1 MPTLKL
7 FDAAHP
13 EQVLEER
20 RLHDGE
26 LMVGRVP
33 GPGGWEL
40 RDPDRLISRTHCLFN
55 HVEGRLT
62 VRDLSVNGVTLE
74 GHTERL
80 PPGEEVLVS
89 TGEVVRLGRLSI
101 LVEGDADSSGVSPFA
116 PPPGAPAANSLRQ
129 PRNAGFDAPFR
140 RPMLAQVEPMDGTV
154 IVPTE
159 WAEGPT
165 ATPVSDVP
173 RVMPDATLL
182 EAFCA
187 GAKLDLSAFVAE
199 DPRDVMRALG
209 TVYRQMV
216 LGLGDLMAERVT
228 VKTEFRMSRT
238 TVRGEGNNPFK
249 WATPHR
255 VAMELLREP
264 AEGFLSGPE
273 AVNECFAD
281 LKKHVLCVMSGMR
294 SAVAASIDG
303 LDPDQVTNAAPTRGL
318 FGGGRSTPADAYR
331 RHHAQFAAQAAQ
343 DPDGPVNQA
352 FRNAYEQR
360 LRELDRGRAP

>member
-13 EQVLEER
+13 ELVLEER
-20 RLHDGE
+20 RLDDGE

-55 HVEGRLT
+55 HADGRLT
-62 VRDLSVNGVTLE
+62 VRDLSVNGVTVD
-74 GHTERL
+74 GRAERL
-80 PPGEEVLVS
+80 PPGEEVPVAA
-89 TGEVVRLGRLSI
+89 GEVVRLGRLSI
-101 LVEGDADSSGVSPFA
+101 LVAADAEAAGISPFA
-116 PPPGAPAANSLRQ
+116 PPPGAPPTSSQRQ
-129 PRNAGFDAPFR
+129 PRSAAFDAPFH
-140 RPMLAQVEPMDGTV
+140 RPMLAQIEPMDGTV

-159 WAEGPT
+159 WAEAPT
-165 ATPVSDVP
+165 AAPVSDVP
-173 RVMPDATLL
+173 RLMPDATLL

-228 VKTEFRMSRT
+228 VKTEFRMART

-281 LKKHVLCVMSGMR
+281 LKKHVLCVMAGMR
-294 SAVAASIDG
+294 AAVAATVDG
-303 LDPDQVTNAAPTRGL
+303 LDPDNVPNATPARGL
-318 FGGGRSTPADAYR
+318 FAVRSTLPDGYR
-331 RHHAQFAAQAAQ
+331 RHHAEFAAQAAQ
-343 DPDGPVNQA
+343 DPDGPVNRA
-352 FRNAYEQR
+352 FRYAYEQR